1 MGLRDILKRLK
12 DQAPKVTDDEDSVE
26 ARSRAFQSENDPN
39 GKAPEEAG
47 LEDGSYLPGG
57 AEDLLPTP
65 GAIAGKITKAAD
77 MVKAAKGAG
86 ELMSLEKYLKD
97 GTKLLYAIPRE
108 LYAKLKNL
116 GPNELKPYLKEVSNP
131 AVGAG
136 RADSAMTKTWATTGK
151 MPE

>member
-1 MGLRDILKRLK
+1 MGLKNILGRLK
-12 DQAPKVTDDEDSVE
+12 EKALKGSDEE
-26 ARSRAFQSENDPN
+26 EIAARSRAFQAKE
-39 GKAPEEAG
+39 APGAVEEPG
-47 LEDGSYLPGG
+47 LEEGSYLPGG
-57 AEDLLPTP
+57 VEDLLPTP
-65 GAIAGKITKAAD
+65 GAIAGRVTKASD

-86 ELMSLEKYLKD
+86 DVLSLEKMLKD
-97 GTKLLYAIPRE
+97 GTKLLYEIPRE

-136 RADSAMTKTWATTGK
+136 RADSAIKKTWATTGK